1 VSGVNVLKLQTE
13 RKLFDIGAIS
23 TDEFWAYMVSFCRQ
37 NPTRDISHA
46 ADDVVAV
53 AIKEL
58 HAVKDRLILI
68 EPDPDFPLAPAH

>member
-1 VSGVNVLKLQTE
+1 MSFGRTWFL
-13 RKLFDIGAIS
+13 
-23 TDEFWAYMVSFCRQ
+23 FCRQ